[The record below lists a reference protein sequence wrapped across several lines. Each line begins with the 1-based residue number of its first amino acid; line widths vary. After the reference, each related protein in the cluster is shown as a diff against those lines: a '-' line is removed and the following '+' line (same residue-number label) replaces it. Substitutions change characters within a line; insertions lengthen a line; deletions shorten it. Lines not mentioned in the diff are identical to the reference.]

1 MRRRGGG
8 GAEIVILVPWE
19 SPTVLPEPQASKFL
33 GAGRQRIIGQP
44 SLDVVGPG
52 DPREADE
59 RSCDA

>member
-1 MRRRGGG
+1 M
-8 GAEIVILVPWE
+8 GADIVILVPWE
-19 SPTVLPEPQASKFL
+19 SSTVLPEPQASKFL
-33 GAGRQRIIGQP
+33 GAGMQRIIGQH